1 MAITLYSI
9 PASIYSAKTRILL
22 RHKGLDWQDL
32 APPGGYGSVE
42 FKRIVPSGNLPTL
55 VDGGLIIAD
64 SEAIAEYLEEAYPN
78 PPALPR
84 DLGGRAR
91 VRERSRFNDT
101 RLEPELRRLFPHVRP
116 ARRDTS
122 AMATIGAAL
131 QTRLEQ
137 LGQMLAATPEAGQ
150 TLTLGDCGLVVTLH
164 WVDLICCPKLGIPVT
179 FPDAVSRY
187 RDRIAASPAVAAEMA
202 VYLPHAEGWMELALK
217 DQA

>member
-32 APPGGYGSVE
+32 APPGGYGSAE

-55 VDGGLIIAD
+55 VDGALMIAD
-64 SEAIAEYLEEAYPN
+64 SEAIAEYLEEAYPD

-84 DLGGRAR
+84 DLAGRAR
-91 VRERSRFNDT
+91 ARERSRFNDT

-116 ARRDTS
+116 ARRD
-122 AMATIGAAL
+122 AAAL
-131 QTRLEQ
+131 PAIGTALQARLDQ
-137 LGQMLAATPEAGQ
+137 LGQMLVAAPEPGSV
-150 TLTLGDCGLVVTLH
+150 LTLGDCGLVVTLH
-164 WVDLICCPKLGIPVT
+164 WVDLICPKLGLPVT
-179 FPDAVSRY
+179 MPDPVARY
-187 RDRIAASPAVAAEMA
+187 RARLAPLPAVAAEMT
-202 VYLPHAEGWMELALK
+202 VYLPIAEGWMDLALT